1 MIKSSDE
8 INNEVDKKI
17 KTIWVK
23 KLWVKQMKASRIKKI
38 CLFLIS

>member
-17 KTIWVK
+17 KTT
-23 KLWVKQMKASRIKKI
+23 KLWVKKMKTSRIKKI
-38 CLFLIS
+38 YLFLIS